1 MILWSVDESQTA
13 RTDPLRSVLRW
24 PIALTGCSDGAHC
37 VLPDDCCAACSA
49 AMYAWNCCGVTTF
62 SVNSMRL
69 W

>member
-1 MILWSVDESQTA
+1 MILWSVDDSQYA
-13 RTDPLRSVLRW
+13 RIDPLRSVLRVREGGDR
-24 PIALTGCSDGAHC
+24 LLDGAHC

-62 SVNSMRL
+62 TVNSMRL